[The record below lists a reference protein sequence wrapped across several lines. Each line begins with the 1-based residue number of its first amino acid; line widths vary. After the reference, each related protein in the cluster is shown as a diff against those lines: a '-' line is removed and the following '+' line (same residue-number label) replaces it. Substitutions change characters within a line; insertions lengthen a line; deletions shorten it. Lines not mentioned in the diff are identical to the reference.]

1 MCASDTS
8 VTSRKIICGR
18 LKLLSAKAPASNP
31 NSEAESHESG
41 LSRLSLSKS
50 MSGGFRVPFKI
61 APNEAYEGP

>member
-1 MCASDTS
+1 MRVGYERDFAEDYLQPFE
-8 VTSRKIICGR
+8 VAER
-18 LKLLSAKAPASNP
+18 KAPASNS

-61 APNEAYEGP
+61 A